1 MATKTCRKCKE
12 QKELTDFYLRTTGYR
27 AVCKNCYN
35 SWRRS
40 IYVKNPNP
48 KRGYWGKGRKM
59 SDEFC
64 RRISLRKLGRKM
76 SPESNKKMVET
87 WRKKGT
93 STARGSWRYKKWRE
107 DILKRDNFCCTS
119 CGCNDRYLLHVHHIK
134 SYNENRE
141 LRIDLNNGTTLCN
154 SCHGKQDGFPKGH
167 IPWAKGRK
175 FTLEHVMKSVNAKK
189 LRREL
194 YANN

>member
-64 RRISLRKLGRKM
+64 RQVSLRQLGRKM
-76 SPESNKKMVET
+76 SFESKKKMIDT
-87 WRKKGT
+87 WHKRSIST
-93 STARGSWRYKKWRE
+93 SRFSWRYREWRKS
-107 DILKRDNFCCTS
+107 ILSRDSFMCVE
-119 CGCNDRYLLHVHHIK
+119 CGCNDNVKLHVHHIVPF
-134 SYNENRE
+134 NENE
-141 LRIDLNNGTTLCN
+141 KLRVDIDNGVTLCM
-154 SCHGKQDGFPKGH
+154 SCHAKSEGFQKGFTPWNKGKKHTLDH
-167 IPWAKGRK
+167 I
-175 FTLEHVMKSVNAKK
+175 MKSVNTKK
-189 LRREL
+189 LRREQ